1 MIAAR
6 HPVRRPPGRVTT
18 ARAAAPT
25 WAPFQSDLDH
35 ALDEELTRAEL
46 WLFPALFI
54 LLLLFIRSLTAAL
67 LPLAV
72 AGASLA
78 LSFAVLG
85 WAGIPGR
92 GGRGSAEMPT
102 RGAWGDLGLLT
113 GLRGRLDPMSF
124 ITARGDRV
132 AHGSYR

>member
-1 MIAAR
+1 ML
-6 HPVRRPPGRVTT
+6 RPRPGPRSSPTSTT
-18 ARAAAPT
+18 PWTRT
-25 WAPFQSDLDH
+25 S
-35 ALDEELTRAEL
+35 RAEL

-92 GGRGSAEMPT
+92 GGRGSVEMPYK
-102 RGAWGDLGLLT
+102 RGVG
-113 GLRGRLDPMSF
+113 
-124 ITARGDRV
+124 
-132 AHGSYR
+132 